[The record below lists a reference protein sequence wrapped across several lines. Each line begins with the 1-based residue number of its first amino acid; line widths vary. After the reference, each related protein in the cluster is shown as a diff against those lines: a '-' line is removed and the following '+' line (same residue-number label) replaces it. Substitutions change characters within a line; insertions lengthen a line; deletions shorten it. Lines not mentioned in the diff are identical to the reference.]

1 LSSTRSSEL
10 DHSGGLLVES
20 DGHLCRQVIGTSLGY
35 SGLCAADIDDE
46 IRAGVIPTTTAAVTI
61 AAPLLDIHS
70 RIGANIG
77 IDIGIDVISTTTL
90 DIGTHVTA
98 KVGVGIN
105 VISTITLDIS
115 AHITTNAG
123 IDSGINAISD
133 ITLGN
138 TNITLVGDGGSECR
152 DRQND
157 GSDESVTHFD
167 IGSNW
172 SRC

>member
-77 IDIGIDVISTTTL
+77 IDIGIDVIST
-90 DIGTHVTA
+90 
-98 KVGVGIN
+98 
-105 VISTITLDIS
+105 ITLDIS